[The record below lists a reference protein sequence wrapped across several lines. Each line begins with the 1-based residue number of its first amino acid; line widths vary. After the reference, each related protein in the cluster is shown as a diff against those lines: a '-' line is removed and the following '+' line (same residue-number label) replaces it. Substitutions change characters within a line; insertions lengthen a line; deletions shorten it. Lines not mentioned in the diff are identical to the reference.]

1 MSKNVFNSRSADL
14 IIEAVLGSAQDCQAL
29 GLMLAGQAVALDAL
43 GALDTLAL
51 LLSSTLGLISL
62 ALALAASSGLG
73 RVPGARLRTGSS
85 PKFEAAL
92 GRLDH

>member
-1 MSKNVFNSRSADL
+1 MSMNEFNSRPADL
-14 IIEAVLGSAQDCQAL
+14 FTEAVLGSAQVCQAL
-29 GLMLAGQAVALDAL
+29 ELMLAGQAVALDAP
-43 GALDTLAL
+43 GALETLAL

-62 ALALAASSGLG
+62 ALALTASSGLG
-73 RVPGARLRTGSS
+73 RVPSARLRTGSS